1 MTTKHAGFGLKKT
14 ESTRQTHRPTEAA
27 KPTGRT
33 RVDAAFVDVLS
44 EGRTLLETTGT
55 VDAVWVDGLAAVVVD
70 TLMTTGS
77 DGVSELENGLAT
89 FDAELRAR
97 EGDDIATAKLELLR
111 RITQLGAQALIPR
124 EAARSIEP
132 NTHAAN
138 LLVLL
143 DESRSEVFNDVLAEQ
158 FGLHPT
164 QLSHITNKLT
174 NQGLLQRTKYGRRA
188 SWSLTSAGE
197 LAAEQIRERDSSTM
211 PDDAVTAT
219 TPAEFEDAVHRSVD
233 ALEIDT
239 PNAED
244 AWYVRATLDRMSG
257 VDVFGSTELPSVLFP
272 STLQNAAYIRSDL
285 AKTLVRFYRLA
296 SHSQRLAGTESGGLT
311 IAGSF
316 VNRTSVEKPDS
327 ELEDA

>member
-1 MTTKHAGFGLKKT
+1 MTTT
-14 ESTRQTHRPTEAA
+14 PTRSNATKADLDPDPSLNSEA
-27 KPTGRT
+27 KPMAHGRAS
-33 RVDAAFVDVLS
+33 AAIVHVLS
-44 EGRTLLETTGT
+44 EGRDLLETTGT
-55 VDAVWVDGLAAVVVD
+55 VDAVWIDGLTAVVVD
-70 TLMTTGS
+70 TLMATGS
-77 DGVSELENGLAT
+77 SGVAELESDLAT
-89 FDAELRAR
+89 FDAQLRASQ
-97 EGDDIATAKLELLR
+97 GDSIVTAKLELLR
-111 RITQLGAQALIPR
+111 RVAQLGAQALIPR

-143 DESRSEVFNDVLAEQ
+143 DESEVEVFNDVLAEH

-174 NQGLLQRTKYGRRA
+174 KQGLLRRSKYGRRA

-197 LAAEQIRERDSSTM
+197 LVAEQIRERDSATM

-219 TPAEFEDAVHRSVD
+219 TPAEFEDAVRKSVD
-233 ALEIDT
+233 AIEIDA

-257 VDVFGSTELPSVLFP
+257 ADVFGSTELPSVLFP
-272 STLQNAAYIRSDL
+272 SALQNAAYVRSDL
-285 AKTLVRFYRLA
+285 AKALIRFYRHT
-296 SHSQRLAGTESGGLT
+296 SHRHTFPRTELEGLT
-311 IAGSF
+311 IVNSFIDRAG
-316 VNRTSVEKPDS
+316 TPQPDA